1 MRDNT
6 PGRWMQWRVKL
17 VQRAT
22 PIAADAPFERRP
34 LIGAIGTRGETPA
47 PDGIRH
53 GLVARIRAEIAAG
66 TYDTEER
73 WLAAEARLLGRIE
86 QGV

>member
-1 MRDNT
+1 MAKPT
-6 PGRWMQWRVKL
+6 LSRWMQWRVKL
-17 VQRAT
+17 VSKPAEN
-22 PIAADAPFERRP
+22 DAGFVRRP
-34 LIGAIGTRGETPA
+34 LAASGEQPG

-53 GLVARIRAEIAAG
+53 GLVARIRREIEEG

-73 WLAAEARLLGRIE
+73 WLAAEARLLDRIE